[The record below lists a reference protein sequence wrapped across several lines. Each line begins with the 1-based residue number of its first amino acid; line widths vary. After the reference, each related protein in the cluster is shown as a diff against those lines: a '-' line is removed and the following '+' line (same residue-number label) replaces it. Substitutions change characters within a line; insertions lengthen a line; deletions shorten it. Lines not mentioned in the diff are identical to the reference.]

1 MNKHWTQTDDGRKK
15 VAAAM
20 RKAWANRKLEAL
32 KAKTFTPQ
40 GKAKRVARALAALDG
55 NSVQNKLRSA
65 NTIEQLNEVKSFL
78 DLRDELLA
86 RMP

>member
-1 MNKHWTQTDDGRKK
+1 MKKHWTQTEAGRRK
-15 VAAAM
+15 VATFM
-20 RKAWANRKLEAL
+20 KKSWADRKLEAL